1 MILSFITDI
10 CLYIRR
16 YRYKNMEE
24 VAKRLNLIEESQ
36 TIAMAKLGR
45 QLAEQGHNV
54 ISLSF
59 GQPDF
64 DTPQHIKDAAKK
76 AIDDGYT
83 KYTPVPGAPELR
95 KAISEKFKRE
105 NNLDYAPDQIVVSTG
120 AKHSLMN
127 VVLSLVN
134 PGDEVLIPTP
144 YWVSYT
150 EMVKL
155 AEGIPVFIRT
165 SVDNKY
171 KVTAEQIKAAM
182 TPKTKLMIFSSP
194 CNPTGSIYSKDE
206 LRAIAEVFADRDNT
220 YIMADEIYEYINF
233 IGKHESIGQFDFIKD
248 KVITV
253 NGVAKGFAMTG
264 WRIGYMGAPKFIA
277 DACDK
282 LQGQFTSGANSIAQM
297 ATLAALTS
305 DLQPTWDMRDDF
317 LRRRDMVL
325 ELMKEIPGFK
335 TYIPDGA
342 FYIYPDVT
350 AYFGKTD
357 EQGNVI
363 SNSMDLCMYILN
375 NAYVALVPG
384 EAFGEPKGIRFSYAA
399 SDEDLKEALKRIKE
413 VLAKLK

>member
-1 MILSFITDI
+1 
-10 CLYIRR
+10 
-16 YRYKNMEE
+16 MEE

-45 QLAEQGHNV
+45 KLADQGHHV

-76 AIDDGYT
+76 AIDEGYT

-105 NNLDYAPDQIVVSTG
+105 NNLDYAPDQVVVSTG

-165 SVDNKY
+165 SVNNKY

-206 LRAIAEVFADRDNT
+206 LRAIAEVFKNQDNC

-305 DLQPTWDMRDDF
+305 DLQPTRDMRDDF

-375 NAYVALVPG
+375 KAYVALVPG

-399 SDEDLKEALKRIKE
+399 SDDDLKEALRRIKE